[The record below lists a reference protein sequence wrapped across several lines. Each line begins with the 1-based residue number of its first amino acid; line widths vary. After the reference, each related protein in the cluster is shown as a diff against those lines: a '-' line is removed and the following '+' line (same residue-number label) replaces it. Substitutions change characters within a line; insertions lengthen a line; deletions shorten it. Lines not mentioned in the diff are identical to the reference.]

1 MIASVF
7 DIRTGAEC
15 TGGVTTRKRTVQVFE
30 DFIIW
35 QSGRQTRATG
45 GPLAASTAG
54 SKRRRLNAL
63 RRTLEASDERHM
75 ATLLSDRGVVVSLLD
90 RLYLTHAPATVK
102 LEVKLLRQFSEW
114 AQAVGLATDCALVS
128 SDAPKGT
135 RQKPI
140 VMYEKANAELLLAS
154 ARVRD
159 LRYWAFLTTVADTGR
174 RVGEVLGLR
183 WDCLHLDAEPPYFDL
198 PNTKNQRQAFVPLT
212 KRLVRD
218 VFTDEHIAHLHAHGY
233 AKMKRSIAEFP
244 FPYTYE
250 AALQHLNQLCKA
262 VGVQPLGFHAF
273 RHAKATEL
281 LARGVPM
288 QAVSG
293 LLGHANVVTTDRYY
307 HHATTLQYA
316 KWLEG

>member
-1 MIASVF
+1 MF
-7 DIRTGAEC
+7 
-15 TGGVTTRKRTVQVFE
+15 Q

-45 GPLAASTAG
+45 GPLAASTAAT
-54 SKRRRLNAL
+54 KRRRLDAL
-63 RRTLEASDERHM
+63 RRTLEARDERHM

-90 RLYLTHAPATVK
+90 RLYLTHAPATIK
-102 LEVKLLRQFSEW
+102 LEVKLLQQFSEW
-114 AQAVGLATDCALVS
+114 AQATGLATDCALAS
-128 SDAPKGT
+128 SDAPKGS

-140 VMYEKANAELLLAS
+140 VMYEKADSELLLAA

-159 LRYWAFLTTVADTGR
+159 LRFWAFLTTVADTGR

-183 WDCLHLDAEPPYFDL
+183 WDCLHLDSEPAYFDL
-198 PNTKNQRQAFVPLT
+198 PHTKNQRQAYVPLT
-212 KRLVRD
+212 KRLVGE
-218 VFTDEHIAHLHAHGY
+218 VFTADNIAHLQANGY
-233 AKMKRSIAEFP
+233 AKMKRSRTEYP

-262 VGVQPLGFHAF
+262 VGVKPLGFHAW

-281 LARGVPM
+281 LARGVPI

-293 LLGHANVVTTDRYY
+293 LLGHSSVVTTDRYY

-316 KWLEG
+316 KWIETNDA